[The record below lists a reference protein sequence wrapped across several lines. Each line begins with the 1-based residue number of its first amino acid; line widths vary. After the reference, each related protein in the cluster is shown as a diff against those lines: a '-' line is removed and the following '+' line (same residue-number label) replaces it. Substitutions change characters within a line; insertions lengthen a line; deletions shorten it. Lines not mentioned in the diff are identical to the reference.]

1 MLRRTL
7 ETAKYR
13 VDEAADGDE
22 AVRKLGLSRYDLVLT
37 DLKLPKKDGIAVLRA
52 AREAFPQ
59 MPVIIM
65 TAFGTIELAVQA
77 MKEGAYHFIGKP
89 FDSDHLLLEIE
100 RAISQFRLVTENLIL
115 KGQFAEKL
123 GSPTIIGKSKK
134 IAEVSA
140 LIQKVATSNA
150 TVLLLGESGT
160 GKELFAR
167 VIHHNS
173 PRRGRPFV
181 AINCAAIPD
190 TLLESELFGHERGA
204 FTGATGAKPGKFELA
219 DGGTFLLDEVSE
231 LSPAV
236 QAKLLRVLQEWTFER
251 VGGTRTIEVDVRI
264 VAASNA
270 DLARAVQEHRFRE
283 DLYFR
288 LNVFPVS
295 IPPLRER
302 PEDIPAL
309 VEHFIM
315 KYAVQMCRRVRGI
328 SKDALQLL
336 MRYRWPGNIRELEN
350 FVERAVILATG
361 EVLQPADFALGLGT
375 MAATD
380 EAAAGASLQEISA
393 RASRLAEI
401 QRIRQTLARVG
412 GNRQKAAEQL
422 KVGYKTLQAKIEEYG
437 IELPSVE
444 GTGEPSPRRTR

>member
-1 MLRRTL
+1 MLRQTL

-13 VDEAADGDE
+13 VDEAADGQE

-37 DLKLPKKDGIAVLRA
+37 DVKLPKQDGMAVLRA
-52 AREAFPQ
+52 AKEALPQ

-65 TAFGTIELAVQA
+65 TAFGTIDLAVQA
-77 MKEGAYHFIGKP
+77 MKEGAHHFITKP

-100 RAISQFRLVTENLIL
+100 RAISQFRLVAENLIL
-115 KGQFAEKL
+115 KEGLAEKL
-123 GSPTIIGKSKK
+123 GAPTIIGNSKN
-134 IAEVSA
+134 IQEVSA
-140 LIQKVATSNA
+140 LIQKVAASNA

-167 VIHHNS
+167 ALHHQS
-173 PRRGRPFV
+173 PRRTYPFV

-190 TLLESELFGHERGA
+190 SLIESELFGHERGA

-219 DGGTFLLDEVSE
+219 NGGTLLLDEVSE

-236 QAKLLRVLQEWTFER
+236 QAKLLRVLQEHTFER

-270 DLARAVQEHRFRE
+270 DLAGAVRERRFRE

-288 LNVFPVS
+288 LNVFPVF
-295 IPPLRER
+295 IPPLRDR
-302 PEDIPAL
+302 AEDIPAL
-309 VEHFIM
+309 VDHFIAR
-315 KYAVQMCRRVRGI
+315 YAAEARRKVRGI
-328 SKDALQLL
+328 SKGALKSL
-336 MRYRWPGNIRELEN
+336 MQYSWPGNIRELQN
-350 FVERAVILATG
+350 FVERAVILTSG
-361 EVLQPADFALGLGT
+361 EVLQPADFALGLGAT
-375 MAATD
+375 VAAD
-380 EAAAGASLQEISA
+380 EAVAEGGLQEVGG

-401 QRIRQTLARVG
+401 ECIRRTLANVR

-422 KVGYKTLQAKIEEYG
+422 KVSYKALQAKIEEYG
-437 IELPSVE
+437 IDLPAEE
-444 GTGEPSPRRTR
+444 GAGEPRERRNR